1 MPEASAKKYW
11 VVRGSSIHNRGL
23 FARIDIPKEAAIIEY
38 VGEKITKAEST
49 RRGLALEARARKTGG
64 AAVYIFT
71 LNSRYDLD
79 GGGPDNPA
87 RLMNH
92 SCEPNCEAFI
102 SRGRIW
108 LHAKR
113 DITAGEELTF
123 NYGFGL
129 DTWED
134 HPCRCGKP
142 SCVGYILDK
151 KYWKR
156 LALILKR
163 RAEKQKKIAELEER
177 AAGLKKTLEELEAPL
192 PRKKRGKAA
201 SRKKKA
207 ASRRRVR

>member
-1 MPEASAKKYW
+1 MPEAPAQKYW

-23 FARIDIPKEAAIIEY
+23 FARIDIPKDAAIIEY

-79 GGGPDNPA
+79 GASPKNPA

-108 LHAKR
+108 LHAMR
-113 DITAGEELTF
+113 DIQQGEELTF

-156 LALILKR
+156 LKLILKR
-163 RAEKQKKIAELEER
+163 REEKQKKIAALEER
-177 AAGLKKTLEELEAPL
+177 AADLQKTLDDLAATPRA
-192 PRKKRGKAA
+192 RKKRATQ
-201 SRKKKA
+201 KKKTA
-207 ASRRRVR
+207 RRR

>member
-23 FARIDIPKEAAIIEY
+23 FARIDIPKDAAIIEY

-49 RRGLALEARARKTGG
+49 RRGLELEAKAKKTGG

-79 GGGPDNPA
+79 GAGANNPA

-108 LHAKR
+108 LHAMR
-113 DITAGEELTF
+113 DIVQGEELTF

-129 DTWED
+129 ETWEE

-163 RAEKQKKIAELEER
+163 RVERQKKIAALEER
-177 AAGLKKTLEELEAPL
+177 AADLQKTLDELDTAPKKQRT
-192 PRKKRGKAA
+192 RKVSTKRKA
-201 SRKKKA
+201 KN
-207 ASRRRVR
+207 

>member
-1 MPEASAKKYW
+1 MPVAPEKKYW

-23 FARIDIPKEAAIIEY
+23 FARADIPKEAAIIEY

-79 GGGPDNPA
+79 GGGRDNPA

-108 LHAKR
+108 LHAMR
-113 DITAGEELTF
+113 DIAQGEELTF

-156 LALILKR
+156 LALILRR
-163 RAEKQKKIAELEER
+163 RAEKQKKIAALEER
-177 AAGLKKTLEELEAPL
+177 AAALKKTLDELEAPVA
-192 PRKKRGKAA
+192 K
-201 SRKKKA
+201 KKKA
-207 ASRRRVR
+207 KAAKKKKAVRRR